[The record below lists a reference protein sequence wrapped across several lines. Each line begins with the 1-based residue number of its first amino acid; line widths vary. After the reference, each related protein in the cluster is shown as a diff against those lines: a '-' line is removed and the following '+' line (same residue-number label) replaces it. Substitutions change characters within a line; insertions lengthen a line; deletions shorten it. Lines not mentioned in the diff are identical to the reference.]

1 MSLYDVATQVS
12 QLRYGADLIGI
23 DEDVLMDTLDSLEG
37 TMQDRIEFITD
48 QILQTQRFAEVCKA
62 EEQRLYDRRKA
73 MENRVEHLKGYIQN
87 CMTIAGTQKIQYALY
102 TVNIQKN
109 PPSVKYLDETAI
121 PADYRETKVTETINK
136 KLILEALKA
145 GESVPGATIEQG
157 TSLRIK

>member
-1 MSLYDVATQVS
+1 MSLFDICSQVG
-12 QLRYGADLIGI
+12 QLKYGADLLGI
-23 DEDVLMDTLDSLEG
+23 DEEVLLDTLDSLEG
-37 TMQDRIEFITD
+37 TMQEKIEYITD
-48 QILQTQRFAEVCKA
+48 QILQTQRFAEMCKA

-73 MENRVEHLKGYIQN
+73 MENRVDRLKGYIQN
-87 CMTIAGTQKIQYALY
+87 CMTIAGTQKIQYALF